1 MRKLGLIGGMSWA
14 STAIYYEKINRGVRL
29 RLGGHSNAP
38 LILESLDFDPI
49 AKALAAGEWGWLGE
63 HLADAAKRLEQSG
76 AEGIMLCSN
85 TMHKLY
91 DRVASAVSVPV
102 LHVAD
107 ATVAAI
113 RADGVHR
120 AALLGTR
127 FTMREGFL
135 RERLQGQGVTLSM
148 PEPERMA
155 EIDRIIFDELVQGDA
170 RVESKRTMRTVI
182 AELQKAGDEA
192 VVLGCA
198 ELALIINP
206 TSNVLPIY
214 DTTGLHAEAAL
225 EWVLDEP
232 IPAHAM
238 AAAN

>member
-1 MRKLGLIGGMSWA
+1 
-14 STAIYYEKINRGVRL
+14 
-29 RLGGHSNAP
+29 
-38 LILESLDFDPI
+38 
-49 AKALAAGEWGWLGE
+49 
-63 HLADAAKRLEQSG
+63 
-76 AEGIMLCSN
+76 
-85 TMHKLY
+85 
-91 DRVASAVSVPV
+91 
-102 LHVAD
+102 
-107 ATVAAI
+107 
-113 RADGVHR
+113 
-120 AALLGTR
+120 
-127 FTMREGFL
+127 L